1 MNHNTRKWMA
11 GIAGVALLGIG
22 LAVGYGLA
30 VRRSTPA
37 MAPATMGATAER
49 NALYWYDPMVPDKH
63 FDSPG
68 KSPFM
73 DMQLVPKYADEM
85 TAGGVRIDA
94 GMQQN
99 VGIRV
104 ALVEKGRLSSALRVP
119 GTLTWNLRRES
130 VVSARAEGVVTRVM
144 VKAPYTAV
152 QQGQPLALLLA
163 PSWSSALAE
172 SAALQE
178 ADSPAAR
185 ELQAA
190 ARQRLHALGVPDQA
204 AAKDGA
210 VTLAAPENG
219 VVTEVLAREGE
230 TVMPGAPLFR
240 LNSTASLW
248 LEASVPQAEV
258 SALRHGTPVRVQVN
272 GLPGESFSGAVEL
285 LLPQV
290 DPASRTQ
297 RARIVLQNPRGLLAP
312 GMFAEVI
319 LSAGQAP
326 AVPLIPTEAL
336 IATGD
341 DSRVIVQDTDGNF
354 RPVRVRIG
362 RSANGR
368 TEILDGLVGGEQ
380 VVVSGQFLID
390 SEASLSG
397 ALDRIGSEVSAT
409 KAQP

>member
-1 MNHNTRKWMA
+1 MNHNTRYWMA
-11 GIAGVALLGIG
+11 GFAGVALLGVG
-22 LAVGYGLA
+22 LAAGYGLA
-30 VRRSTPA
+30 VLRSTP
-37 MAPATMGATAER
+37 TMTPTTADATAER
-49 NALYWYDPMVPDKH
+49 QALYWYDPMVPDQH

-73 DMQLVPKYADEM
+73 DMELVPKYADEM
-85 TAGGVRIDA
+85 AAGGVRIDA
-94 GMQQN
+94 GLQQN

-104 ALVEKGRLSSALRVP
+104 ALVERGRLSTTLRVP

-130 VVSARAEGVVTRVM
+130 VVSARAEGVVTSVM

-152 QQGQPLALLLA
+152 RQGQPLALLLA

-172 SAALQE
+172 SAALQQ

-190 ARQRLHALGVPDQA
+190 ARRRLHALGVPDQA
-204 AAKDGA
+204 AANDGA
-210 VTLAAPENG
+210 VTLAAPADG

-240 LNSTASLW
+240 LNSTATLW
-248 LEASVPQAEV
+248 LEASIPQADV
-258 SALRHGTPVRVQVN
+258 AALRPGTPVQARVD
-272 GLPGESFSGAVEL
+272 GLPGETFTGTVEV

-312 GMFAEVI
+312 GMFAEVN
-319 LSAGQAP
+319 LDAGQAP

-354 RPVRVRIG
+354 RPIRVRIG
-362 RSANGR
+362 RSSDGR

-397 ALDRIGSEVSAT
+397 ALGRMDTDPAAT